1 MSATTPADA
10 LYSLTETRHRLH
22 VALKR
27 ATSNA
32 EWASIEAA
40 GRAVLDEIEKR
51 RHRRLI
57 LDLSE
62 LEYIGSSTIAFLMRI
77 WKHVHE
83 LKGEMLVVIADER
96 VFEIIKLSGLT
107 KVWTIFDSLE
117 EADQHLNEQ
126 RRVGR
131 NIAPLLCVLGLFSLV
146 VAVGLCA
153 LQWVLDEPPGRLL
166 VITQIAL
173 GSLGAVL
180 QFWAATLFQS
190 SGMRWVAVLLALVGC
205 GAAGEAGY
213 RLSQMRDEAPPA
225 ARNDGKPDDADAKQ
239 TDADPNAPAD
249 STPDDSKPGDQQ
261 PDESKPGEPKPAEE
275 NAPAGETTSP
285 EGETPAETETNESTK
300 E

>member
-40 GRAVLDEIEKR
+40 GRAVLDEIGKR

-83 LKGEMLVVIADER
+83 FKGEMLVVIADER

-107 KVWTIFDSLE
+107 KVWTIFDTLE
-117 EADQHLNEQ
+117 EADQHLNDQ

-190 SGMRWVAVLLALVGC
+190 SGMRWVAVLLALLGC
-205 GAAGEAGY
+205 GAAGEAGV
-213 RLSQMRDEAPPA
+213 RLSNSRAETPPA
-225 ARNDGKPDDADAKQ
+225 AHDDEPRNAEGNQADAKPGDAAANESKPVDSKPEETKPGDAKPDDA
-239 TDADPNAPAD
+239 
-249 STPDDSKPGDQQ
+249 
-261 PDESKPGEPKPAEE
+261 
-275 NAPAGETTSP
+275 NAPAGDEPVKDDAASTES
-285 EGETPAETETNESTK
+285 ETNDTTK
-300 E
+300 D